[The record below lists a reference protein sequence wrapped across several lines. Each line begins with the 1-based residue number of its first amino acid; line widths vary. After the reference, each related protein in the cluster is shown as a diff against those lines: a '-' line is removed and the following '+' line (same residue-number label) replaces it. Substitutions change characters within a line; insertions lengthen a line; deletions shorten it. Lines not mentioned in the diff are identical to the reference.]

1 MTALRLLLAGVAF
14 STLASTAAFADDF
27 HFSFGTTAD
36 PFSGSGTFTATS
48 EGNGEYL
55 VTAITGTTDTGNG
68 VNRPIQ
74 SLLPIGTFPT
84 LDNGGYLPSNDNLL
98 FFPSVNESNFDSG
111 GVSYMLGNGAQINL
125 YNGGGADD
133 ALLERS
139 GGAIVFENVDVMV
152 TSNAVTPEPGSI
164 ALFGTGL
171 LGMAGIMRRRLF
183 A

>member
-14 STLASTAAFADDF
+14 STLASTVAFADDF

-36 PFSGSGTFTATS
+36 PFSGSGTLTATA

-55 VTAITGTTDTGNG
+55 VTAISGTTDTGNG
-68 VNRPIQ
+68 VNRTIQ
-74 SLLPIGTFPT
+74 NLLPVGTFPT
-84 LDNGGYLPSNDNLL
+84 VDNGGYYPPNDNLL
-98 FFPSVNESNFDSG
+98 FFPSINESNFDSS
-111 GVSYMLGNGAQINL
+111 GVSYILGNGAQINL
-125 YNGGGADD
+125 FNGGGADD

-139 GGAIVFENVDVMV
+139 NGAIVFENVDVSI
-152 TSNAVTPEPGSI
+152 TPSAVTPEPGSI

-171 LGMAGIMRRRLF
+171 LGVAGMMRRRLF

>member
-1 MTALRLLLAGVAF
+1 MTTLRLFVAGVVF
-14 STLASTAAFADDF
+14 STLASTAALADDF
-27 HFSFGTTAD
+27 HFSFGTPAD
-36 PFSGSGTFTATS
+36 PISGTGTLTATA

-74 SLLPIGTFPT
+74 SLLPVGTFPT
-84 LDNGGYLPSNDNLL
+84 FDNGGYEPPNDNLL
-98 FFPSVNESNFDSG
+98 FFPSIDESNFDSSG
-111 GVSYMLGNGAQINL
+111 LSYILGNGAQINL
-125 YNGGGADD
+125 FQGGGGDD
-133 ALLERS
+133 VLLERS
-139 GGAIVFENVDVMV
+139 GGAIVFENVDINI

-171 LGMAGIMRRRLF
+171 LGIAGTMRRRLR